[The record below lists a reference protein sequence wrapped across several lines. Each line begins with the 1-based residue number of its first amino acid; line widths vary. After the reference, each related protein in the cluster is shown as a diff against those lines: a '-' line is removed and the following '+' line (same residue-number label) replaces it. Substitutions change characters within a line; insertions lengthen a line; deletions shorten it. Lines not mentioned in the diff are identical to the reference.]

1 MSLAGIYKFHEGS
14 DPMKILKKC
23 GKVLLIVVIIIVLI
37 LIIGLLLLEFYPSVG
52 DTPNKEKQKE
62 YEEKT
67 NLYYEK
73 QFHNELDFEV
83 ITGEASPT
91 SDRTV
96 PENKLPAEKLESI
109 ERAKS
114 GEMKITWLGHSSS
127 LLQMGDNNIL
137 IDPVMSDRASPVV
150 FAGPERFAEYALDTD
165 SVPEID
171 VLFIS
176 HDHYDHLDYD
186 TIKAIDRKVSNYVVP
201 LGVDVI
207 LKGWGIDESKLH
219 PLYWWE
225 SIELDG
231 VSYTVTPAEHYTG
244 RNPLKTNATLW
255 GGLYIKDGTHS
266 FYYTGDTGY
275 YDLFEQ
281 VYDKLGAPD
290 LMLAD
295 SGQYD
300 KGWATT
306 HMFPEEAV
314 RAAKDVHAKWLIPVH
329 WGAYSLSNHAWDDP
343 PQRAVKEAGDQN
355 VNLATPRIGQI
366 VNYDDIASFTEHWWE
381 EYK

>member
-1 MSLAGIYKFHEGS
+1 
-14 DPMKILKKC
+14 MKILKIC
-23 GKVLLIVVIIIVLI
+23 GKVLLIIVIIIAVI
-37 LIIGLLLLEFYPSVG
+37 LVIGLLFLEFYPSVG
-52 DTPNKEKQKE
+52 DTPDKEKQKE
-62 YEEKT
+62 YGAKT
-67 NLYYEK
+67 DLYYEK

-83 ITGEASPT
+83 MTGEASPK
-91 SDRTV
+91 SDRNV
-96 PENKLPAEKLESI
+96 PENKLPAETPDTA
-109 ERAKS
+109 ERARE

-127 LLQMGDNNIL
+127 LLQMGDKNIL
-137 IDPVMSDRASPVV
+137 IDPVMSDRTSPVG
-150 FAGPERFAEYALDTD
+150 FAGPSRFAEYALDTD

-176 HDHYDHLDYD
+176 HDHYDHLDYN
-186 TIKAIDRKVSNYVVP
+186 TIKAIDSKVSNYIVP
-201 LGVDVI
+201 LGIDVI
-207 LKGWGIDESKLH
+207 LKGWGIDENKLH

-225 SIELDG
+225 SIELEG
-231 VSYTVTPAEHYTG
+231 ISYTVTPAEHYTG
-244 RNPLKTNATLW
+244 RNPLKNNATLW
-255 GGLYIKDGTHS
+255 GGLYIKDSSHN

-306 HMFPEEAV
+306 HMFPEETV
-314 RAAKDVHAKWLIPVH
+314 QAAKDVHANWLIPVH
-329 WGAYSLSNHAWDDP
+329 WGAYSLSNHAWDEP
-343 PQRAVKEAGDQN
+343 PQRAVKAADEQG
-355 VNLATPRIGQI
+355 VSLATPRIGQT

>member
-1 MSLAGIYKFHEGS
+1 MTEGC
-14 DPMKILKKC
+14 DPVKILKIS
-23 GKVLLIVVIIIVLI
+23 GKVLLIIVIVIILI
-37 LIIGLLLLEFYPSVG
+37 LIIGLLFLEFYPTIG
-52 DTPNKEKQKE
+52 DTPDKKKQKV
-62 YEEKT
+62 YGAKT
-67 NLYYEK
+67 DLYYEK

-83 ITGEASPT
+83 MTDEASPK

-96 PENKLPAEKLESI
+96 PENKLPAETPDTA
-109 ERAKS
+109 ERARE

-127 LLQMGDNNIL
+127 LLQMGDKNIL
-137 IDPVMSDRASPVV
+137 IDPVMSDRTSPVG
-150 FAGPERFAEYALDTD
+150 FAGPARFAEYALDTD
-165 SVPEID
+165 GVPEID

-186 TIKAIDRKVSNYVVP
+186 TIKAIDSKVSNYIVP
-201 LGVDVI
+201 LGIDVI

-225 SIELDG
+225 NIELDG
-231 VSYTVTPAEHYTG
+231 ISYTVTPAEHYTG
-244 RNPLKTNATLW
+244 RNPLKNNATLW
-255 GGLYIKDGTHS
+255 GGLYIKDGYHS

-306 HMFPEEAV
+306 HMFPEETV
-314 RAAKDVHAKWLIPVH
+314 RAAKDAHAKWLIPVH
-329 WGAYSLSNHAWDDP
+329 WGAYSLSNHAWDEP
-343 PQRAVKEAGDQN
+343 PQRAVNAADEQG
-355 VNLATPRIGQI
+355 VNLATPRIGQT
-366 VNYDDIASFTEHWWE
+366 VSYDDIASFNEHWWE

>member
-1 MSLAGIYKFHEGS
+1 
-14 DPMKILKKC
+14 MKALKTC
-23 GKVLLIVVIIIVLI
+23 GKVLLIIVIIAFVI
-37 LIIGLLLLEFYPSVG
+37 LIIGLLFLDFWPSIG
-52 DTPNKEKQKE
+52 DTPGKDKQGE
-62 YEEKT
+62 YSVRT
-67 NLYYEK
+67 GLYYDR

-83 ITGEASPT
+83 MTGEASAK
-91 SDRTV
+91 SDRNV
-96 PENKLPAEKLESI
+96 PENKLPVEKIGSI
-109 ERAKS
+109 ERAAA
-114 GEMKITWLGHSSS
+114 GEMKVMWLGHSSS
-127 LLQMGDNNIL
+127 LLQMGEKNIL
-137 IDPVMSDRASPVV
+137 IDPVMSDRTSPVG
-150 FAGPERFAEYALDTD
+150 FAGPARFTGYALDTD
-165 SVPEID
+165 SFPEID

-186 TIKAIDRKVSNYVVP
+186 TIKAIDGKVSSYVIP
-201 LGVDVI
+201 LGIDVI
-207 LKGWGIDESKLH
+207 LKGWGVDESKLH

-225 SIELDG
+225 DVELDG

-244 RNPLKTNATLW
+244 RNPLKNNATLW
-255 GGLYIKDGTHS
+255 GGLYIRDGVHN

-281 VYDKLGAPD
+281 VYVTLGTPD

-314 RAAKDVHAKWLIPVH
+314 QAAKDVHAKWLIPVH

-343 PQRAVKEAGDQN
+343 PQRAVKAAGEQG
-355 VNLATPRIGQI
+355 VNLATPRIGQA
-366 VNYDDIASFTEHWWE
+366 VSYDDIASFTEHWWE